1 MIIKKCK
8 LYYAIFIQ
16 TIIFLNINYLKI
28 IMVSS
33 KNHIKSFEILKKVN
47 TKSKPNISKISKE
60 LGITRQTFQNKFE
73 MLKDKGIIKNFTINI
88 NPNIRP
94 NLKYVILEIK
104 TNPKEPHIVEDLLKI
119 PQMKMLDGIF
129 GEYSLIALFVFND
142 SDEFNKVLLKVDEIM
157 GTSYFKKYQII
168 EAIKVFKTNGIDVTA
183 TELEKD
189 LNIDQTDYN
198 ILKIMENE
206 QNLKLISTYEISKIF
221 KKRYNV
227 ELSQS
232 TIYNRIKRL
241 EESSV
246 ILNYSIN
253 FKPKKVG
260 FKGKFIVRIKPK
272 DSSKYSELALSLVR
286 RDEIVYLFRMGEQ
299 YGLLAIVRVKKI
311 EDFGDFIKNLYESE
325 DMEDTYTNFVLDE
338 LKPYINFKLF

>member
-1 MIIKKCK
+1 MIIKICK
-8 LYYAIFIQ
+8 LNYAIIIQ

-104 TNPKEPHIVEDLLKI
+104 TNPKEPHIVEDLLKN

-338 LKPYINFKLF
+338 LKPYTNFKLY

>member
-1 MIIKKCK
+1 MCK
-8 LYYAIFIQ
+8 TKSAIFIQ

-142 SDEFNKVLLKVDEIM
+142 SDEFNKVLLKVDKIM
-157 GTSYFKKYQII
+157 GTSFFKKYQII

-183 TELEKD
+183 TELEID
-189 LNIDQTDYN
+189 LNLDQTDYN
-198 ILKIMENE
+198 VLKIMENE

-232 TIYNRIKRL
+232 TIYNRIKKL

-272 DSSKYSELALSLVR
+272 DSSKYSELALSLVK

-299 YGLLAIVRVKKI
+299 YGLFAIVRVKRI

-338 LKPYINFKLF
+338 LKPYTNFKMF

>member
-1 MIIKKCK
+1 MIIKICK
-8 LYYAIFIQ
+8 LNYAIIIQ

-338 LKPYINFKLF
+338 LKPYTNFKLY

>member
-28 IMVSS
+28 IIVSS

-104 TNPKEPHIVEDLLKI
+104 TNPKEPRIVEDLLKI

-168 EAIKVFKTNGIDVTA
+168 EAIKVFKTNGIDVTT

-189 LNIDQTDYN
+189 LNLDQNDYY

-206 QNLKLISTYEISKIF
+206 QNLKLISTYEVSKIF

-232 TIYNRIKRL
+232 TIYNRIKKL

-338 LKPYINFKLF
+338 LKPYTNFKLF

>member
-1 MIIKKCK
+1 MIVKKCK
-8 LYYAIFIQ
+8 LNNAIFIQ

-28 IMVSS
+28 IMVSN

-73 MLKDKGIIKNFTINI
+73 MLKDKGTIKNFTINI

-142 SDEFNKVLLKVDEIM
+142 SDEFNKVLIKVDEIM

-168 EAIKVFKTNGIDVTA
+168 EAIKVFKTYGIDVST

-189 LNIDQTDYN
+189 LNLDQIDYN
-198 ILKIMENE
+198 VLKIMENE

-232 TIYNRIKRL
+232 TIYNRIKKL
-241 EESSV
+241 EESSA

-253 FKPKKVG
+253 FKPKEVG

-286 RDEIVYLFRMGEQ
+286 KDEIVFLFRMGEQ

-311 EDFGDFIKNLYESE
+311 EDFGGFIKNLYDSE
-325 DMEDTYTNFVLDE
+325 DIEDTYTNFVLDE
-338 LKPYINFKLF
+338 LKLYTNFKIF

>member
-1 MIIKKCK
+1 MCK
-8 LYYAIFIQ
+8 TKSAIFIQ

-33 KNHIKSFEILKKVN
+33 KNHITSFEILKKVN

-129 GEYSLIALFVFND
+129 GEYSLIALFVFKD

-157 GTSYFKKYQII
+157 GTSFFKKYQII

-183 TELEKD
+183 TELEID
-189 LNIDQTDYN
+189 LNLDQTDYN
-198 ILKIMENE
+198 VLKIMENE

-272 DSSKYSELALSLVR
+272 DSSKYSELALSLVK

-299 YGLLAIVRVKKI
+299 YGLFAIVRVKKI
-311 EDFGDFIKNLYESE
+311 EDFGDFIKKLYESE

-338 LKPYINFKLF
+338 LKPYTNFKIF

>member
-8 LYYAIFIQ
+8 LNYAIFIQ

-142 SDEFNKVLLKVDEIM
+142 SEEFNKVLLKVDEIM

-183 TELEKD
+183 TELEID

-198 ILKIMENE
+198 VLKIMENE

-338 LKPYINFKLF
+338 LKPYTNFKLF

>member
-1 MIIKKCK
+1 MIIKICK
-8 LYYAIFIQ
+8 LNYAIFIQ

-338 LKPYINFKLF
+338 LKPYTNFKLY

>member
-8 LYYAIFIQ
+8 LNYAIFIQ

-142 SDEFNKVLLKVDEIM
+142 SDEFNKVLLKVDVIM

-198 ILKIMENE
+198 VLKIMENE

-299 YGLLAIVRVKKI
+299 YGLLAIVRVKRI

-338 LKPYINFKLF
+338 LKPYTNFKLF

>member
-1 MIIKKCK
+1 MIIKICK
-8 LYYAIFIQ
+8 LNYAIFIQ

-129 GEYSLIALFVFND
+129 GEYSLIALFVFED

-157 GTSYFKKYQII
+157 GTSFFKKYQII

-183 TELEKD
+183 TELEID
-189 LNIDQTDYN
+189 LNLDQTDYN
-198 ILKIMENE
+198 VLKIMENE

-272 DSSKYSELALSLVR
+272 DSSKYSELALSLVK

-299 YGLLAIVRVKKI
+299 YGLFAIVRVKRI

-338 LKPYINFKLF
+338 LKPYTNFKMF

>member
-1 MIIKKCK
+1 MCK
-8 LYYAIFIQ
+8 TKSAIFIQ

-157 GTSYFKKYQII
+157 GTSFFKKYQII

-183 TELEKD
+183 TELEID
-189 LNIDQTDYN
+189 LNLDQTDYN
-198 ILKIMENE
+198 VLKIMENE

-272 DSSKYSELALSLVR
+272 DSSKYSELALSLVK

-299 YGLLAIVRVKKI
+299 YGLFAIVRVKRI

-338 LKPYINFKLF
+338 LKPYTNFKMF

>member
-1 MIIKKCK
+1 MIIKICK
-8 LYYAIFIQ
+8 LNYAIFIQ

-157 GTSYFKKYQII
+157 GTSFFKKYQII

-183 TELEKD
+183 TELEID
-189 LNIDQTDYN
+189 LNLDQTDYN
-198 ILKIMENE
+198 VLKIMENE

-232 TIYNRIKRL
+232 TIYNRIKKL

-272 DSSKYSELALSLVR
+272 DSSKYSELALSLVK

-338 LKPYINFKLF
+338 LKPYTNFKMF

>member
-1 MIIKKCK
+1 MCI
-8 LYYAIFIQ
+8 LNYTFFIQ

-129 GEYSLIALFVFND
+129 GEYSLIALFVFSD
-142 SDEFNKVLLKVDEIM
+142 SEEFNKVLLKVDEIM

-183 TELEKD
+183 TELEID
-189 LNIDQTDYN
+189 LNIDQTDYKV
-198 ILKIMENE
+198 LKIMENE

-221 KKRYNV
+221 KKKYNV

-241 EESSV
+241 EETSV

-253 FKPKKVG
+253 FKPLKVG

-311 EDFGDFIKNLYESE
+311 EDFGNFIKNLYESE

-338 LKPYINFKLF
+338 LKPYTNFKLF

>member
-8 LYYAIFIQ
+8 LNYAIFIQ
-16 TIIFLNINYLKI
+16 TIIFLNNNYLKI
-28 IMVSS
+28 IMVNS

-142 SDEFNKVLLKVDEIM
+142 SDEFNKVLLKVDKIM

-168 EAIKVFKTNGIDVTA
+168 EAIKVFKANGIDVTT
-183 TELEKD
+183 TELEID
-189 LNIDQTDYN
+189 LNLDQIDYN
-198 ILKIMENE
+198 VLKIMENE

-232 TIYNRIKRL
+232 TIYNRIKKL

-286 RDEIVYLFRMGEQ
+286 KDEIVYLFRMGEQ

-338 LKPYINFKLF
+338 LKPYTNFKLF

>member
-1 MIIKKCK
+1 MCK
-8 LYYAIFIQ
+8 TKSAIFIQ

-129 GEYSLIALFVFND
+129 GEYSLIALFVFED

-157 GTSYFKKYQII
+157 GTSFFKKYQII

-183 TELEKD
+183 TELEID
-189 LNIDQTDYN
+189 LNLDQTDYN
-198 ILKIMENE
+198 VLKIMENE

-272 DSSKYSELALSLVR
+272 DSSKYSELALSLVK

-299 YGLLAIVRVKKI
+299 YGLFAIVRVKRI

-338 LKPYINFKLF
+338 LKPYTNFKMF

>member
-1 MIIKKCK
+1 MIIKICK
-8 LYYAIFIQ
+8 LNYAIFIQ

-157 GTSYFKKYQII
+157 GTSFFKKYQII

-183 TELEKD
+183 TELEID
-189 LNIDQTDYN
+189 LNLDQTDYN
-198 ILKIMENE
+198 VLKIMENE

-232 TIYNRIKRL
+232 TIYNRIKKL

-272 DSSKYSELALSLVR
+272 DSSKYSELALSLVK

-299 YGLLAIVRVKKI
+299 YGLFAIVRVKRI
-311 EDFGDFIKNLYESE
+311 EDFGDFIKKLYESE

-338 LKPYINFKLF
+338 LKPYTNFKMF

>member
-1 MIIKKCK
+1 
-8 LYYAIFIQ
+8 
-16 TIIFLNINYLKI
+16 
-28 IMVSS
+28 MVSS

-338 LKPYINFKLF
+338 LKPYTNFKLY

>member
-1 MIIKKCK
+1 MCK
-8 LYYAIFIQ
+8 TKSAIFIQ

-157 GTSYFKKYQII
+157 GTSFFKKYQII

-183 TELEKD
+183 TELEID
-189 LNIDQTDYN
+189 LNLDQTDYN
-198 ILKIMENE
+198 VLKIMENE

-232 TIYNRIKRL
+232 TIYNRIKKL

-272 DSSKYSELALSLVR
+272 DSSKYSELALSLVK

-299 YGLLAIVRVKKI
+299 YGLFAIVRVKRI

-338 LKPYINFKLF
+338 LKPYTNFKMF

>member
-8 LYYAIFIQ
+8 LNYAIFIQ
-16 TIIFLNINYLKI
+16 TITFLNINYLKI
-28 IMVSS
+28 IIVSS

-168 EAIKVFKTNGIDVTA
+168 EAIKVFKTNGIDVTT
-183 TELEKD
+183 TELEID
-189 LNIDQTDYN
+189 LNLDQIDYN

-311 EDFGDFIKNLYESE
+311 EEFGDFIKNLYESE

-338 LKPYINFKLF
+338 LKPYTNFKLF

>member
-1 MIIKKCK
+1 MCK
-8 LYYAIFIQ
+8 TKSAIFIQ

-129 GEYSLIALFVFND
+129 GEYSLIALFVFED

-157 GTSYFKKYQII
+157 GTSFFKKYQII

-183 TELEKD
+183 TELEID
-189 LNIDQTDYN
+189 LNLDQTDYN
-198 ILKIMENE
+198 VLKIMENE

-232 TIYNRIKRL
+232 TIYNRIKKL

-272 DSSKYSELALSLVR
+272 DSSKYSELALSLVK

-299 YGLLAIVRVKKI
+299 YGLFAIVRVKRI

-338 LKPYINFKLF
+338 LKPYTNFKMF

>member
-1 MIIKKCK
+1 MIIKICK
-8 LYYAIFIQ
+8 LNYAIFIQ

-142 SDEFNKVLLKVDEIM
+142 SDEFNEVLLKVDEIM

-168 EAIKVFKTNGIDVTA
+168 EAIKVFKTNGIDVTI
-183 TELEKD
+183 TELEID
-189 LNIDQTDYN
+189 LNLDQIDYN
-198 ILKIMENE
+198 VLKIMENE

-253 FKPKKVG
+253 FKPKEVG

-338 LKPYINFKLF
+338 LKPYTNFKIF

>member
-1 MIIKKCK
+1 MIIKICK
-8 LYYAIFIQ
+8 LNYAIIIQ

-338 LKPYINFKLF
+338 LKPYTNFKLF